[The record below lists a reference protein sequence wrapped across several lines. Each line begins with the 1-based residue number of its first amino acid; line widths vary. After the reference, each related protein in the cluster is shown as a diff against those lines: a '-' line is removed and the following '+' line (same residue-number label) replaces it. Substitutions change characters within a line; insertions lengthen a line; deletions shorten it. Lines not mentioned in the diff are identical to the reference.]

1 MYPPFLTVVS
11 VENEMPATSISADSI
26 SNAPRDPNQAT
37 QWLFFLEDTEDLMF
51 NIIGSIS
58 SAAS

>member
-1 MYPPFLTVVS
+1 MYLPFLTLVS
-11 VENEMPATSISADSI
+11 VENEMSATSVSADSI

-37 QWLFFLEDTEDLMF
+37 QWLFLEDTEDLMF